1 MLYLQQGG
9 AQTEVSNNVSQHIPG
24 YSDNKWHDH
33 CKKTLSIKNTRINF
47 TIVLLHAI
55 KSCASNLMQRGLIPA
70 QFLIFEDLSK
80 YVSAGVATLT
90 SFSTLQKHANH
101 QNIILSPHDK
111 TILNHNFETRQEHHP
126 FTLSNLHTFAFSF
139 WAAIAPVCTEILK
152 PRGQKDSHSKLQ
164 LGKYCKIL

>member
-70 QFLIFEDLSK
+70 QFLIFEDISK
-80 YVSAGVATLT
+80 YVSPGVATFT
-90 SFSTLQKHANH
+90 SFCTLQKHAIH
-101 QNIILSPHDK
+101 QNIIL
-111 TILNHNFETRQEHHP
+111 T
-126 FTLSNLHTFAFSF
+126 
-139 WAAIAPVCTEILK
+139 
-152 PRGQKDSHSKLQ
+152 
-164 LGKYCKIL
+164 

>member
-1 MLYLQQGG
+1 MLHPSMHQRWLFSFLCFFVRVVWLLLMLYLQQGG

-70 QFLIFEDLSK
+70 QFLIFEDISK
-80 YVSAGVATLT
+80 YVSPGVATFT
-90 SFSTLQKHANH
+90 SFCTLQKHAIH
-101 QNIILSPHDK
+101 QNIIL
-111 TILNHNFETRQEHHP
+111 T
-126 FTLSNLHTFAFSF
+126 
-139 WAAIAPVCTEILK
+139 
-152 PRGQKDSHSKLQ
+152 
-164 LGKYCKIL
+164 